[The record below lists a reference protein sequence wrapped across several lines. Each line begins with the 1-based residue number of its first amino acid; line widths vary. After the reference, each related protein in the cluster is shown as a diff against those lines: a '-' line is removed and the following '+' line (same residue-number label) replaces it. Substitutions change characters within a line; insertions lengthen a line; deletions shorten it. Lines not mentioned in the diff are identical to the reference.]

1 MKMIDVEGIVKR
13 FKDIVALKNVSFS
26 IDEGEIF
33 GILGPNGA
41 GKTTLIRILS
51 GLMKPDEG
59 KAIIDGNDVRKNP
72 GKVQEVVGVVSEGVD
87 VYEYLTAR
95 ENLFFW
101 GSMFNISKTQ
111 IEKKTDE
118 LLEFFDLKEHQH
130 RLAGK
135 FSTGMRRKLSIAASL
150 IHDPKILFFDEVTL
164 GLDPHT
170 AIKIRETAKFLSE
183 KENKTVIWTSHYL
196 FEPEV
201 LCDRLAILLEGK
213 IANIGTPKQIREKAR
228 KNDFW
233 IIEIPRPSKNE
244 EKLEKIAK
252 DFNATVVSEPSKY
265 TIKVN
270 EKSANKLAKEL
281 LNSGFNIVRMNPLLP
296 TLEEAFIS
304 ITAKYGG

>member
-26 IDEGEIF
+26 INEGEIF

-72 GKVQEVVGVVSEGVD
+72 GKIQEVVGVVSEGID

-111 IEKKTDE
+111 IEEKTDE
-118 LLEFFDLKEHQH
+118 LLEFFSLKEHQN

-135 FSTGMRRKLSIAASL
+135 YSTGMRRKLSIAVSL

-196 FEPEV
+196 FEPEI
-201 LCDRLAILLEGK
+201 LCDRLAILLDGK
-213 IANIGTPKQIREKAR
+213 IADIGTPKEIREKTR

-233 IIEIPRPSKNE
+233 IIEIPRPSNNE
-244 EKLEKIAK
+244 KELEEIVK
-252 DFNATVVSEPSKY
+252 DFDAIIVLESTKY
-265 TIKVN
+265 TIKVS
-270 EKSANKLAKEL
+270 EKNANNLAKEL
-281 LNSGFNIVRMNPLLP
+281 FNSGFNIVRIDPLLP

-304 ITAKYGG
+304 ITAKHGE

>member
-26 IDEGEIF
+26 INEGEIF

-72 GKVQEVVGVVSEGVD
+72 GKIQEVVGVVSEGID

-111 IEKKTDE
+111 IEEKTDE
-118 LLEFFDLKEHQH
+118 LLEFFSLKEHQN

-135 FSTGMRRKLSIAASL
+135 YSTGMRRKLSIAVSL

-196 FEPEV
+196 FEPEI
-201 LCDRLAILLEGK
+201 LCDRLAILLDGK
-213 IANIGTPKQIREKAR
+213 IADIGTPKEIREKTR

-233 IIEIPRPSKNE
+233 IIEIPRPSNNE
-244 EKLEKIAK
+244 KELEEIVK
-252 DFNATVVSEPSKY
+252 DFDAIIVLESTKY
-265 TIKVN
+265 TIKVS
-270 EKSANKLAKEL
+270 EKNANNLAKEL
-281 LNSGFNIVRMNPLLP
+281 FNSGFNIVRIDPFLP

-304 ITAKYGG
+304 ITAKHGE

>member
-26 IDEGEIF
+26 INEGEIF

-72 GKVQEVVGVVSEGVD
+72 GKIQEVVGVVSEGID

-111 IEKKTDE
+111 IEEKTDE
-118 LLEFFDLKEHQH
+118 LLEFFNLKEHQN

-135 FSTGMRRKLSIAASL
+135 YSTGMRRKLSIAVSL

-196 FEPEV
+196 FEPEI
-201 LCDRLAILLEGK
+201 LCDRLAILLDGK
-213 IANIGTPKQIREKAR
+213 IADIGTPKEIREKTR

-233 IIEIPRPSKNE
+233 IIEIPRPSNNE
-244 EKLEKIAK
+244 KELEEIVK
-252 DFNATVVSEPSKY
+252 DFDAIIVLESTKY
-265 TIKVN
+265 TIKVS
-270 EKSANKLAKEL
+270 EKNANNLAKEL
-281 LNSGFNIVRMNPLLP
+281 FNSGFNIVRIDPFLP

-304 ITAKYGG
+304 ITAKHGE

>member
-1 MKMIDVEGIVKR
+1 MRMVDVKEIVKS
-13 FKDIVALKNVSFS
+13 FKDIVALKKVTFS

-59 KAIIDGNDVRKNP
+59 KAIIDGKDVCKSPN
-72 GKVQEVVGVVSEGVD
+72 KVQEIVGVVSEGVD
-87 VYEYLTAR
+87 VYSYLTAR

-111 IEKKTDE
+111 IEEKTDE

-135 FSTGMRRKLSIAASL
+135 FSTGMRRKLSIAVSL

-164 GLDPHT
+164 GLDPNT
-170 AIKIRETAKFLSE
+170 AIKIREIAKFLSE
-183 KENKTVIWTSHYL
+183 KEKKTVIWTSHYL

-201 LCDRLAILLEGK
+201 LCDRLSILLEGK
-213 IANIGTPKQIREKAR
+213 IIDTGTPKQIKEKAC

-233 IIEIPRPSKNE
+233 IIEVSRPSNKE
-244 EKLEKIAK
+244 AELEKIAQ
-252 DFNATVVSEPSKY
+252 DFGAILTSEDTKY
-265 TIKVN
+265 TIKTN
-270 EKSANKLAKEL
+270 EETANKLAKEL
-281 LNSGFNIVRMNPLLP
+281 LNSGFKIVRMNPLLP

-304 ITAKYGG
+304 ITERHGG